1 MEIKDDI
8 LIYKNLESKNLNFS
22 LENSGTS
29 TVNISFI
36 SINTQSTNLQIRN
49 SKEIFLSYLN
59 KLHHFKLP
67 NKSNLNTNISNKRKR
82 K

>member
-8 LIYKNLESKNLNFS
+8 LIYKHLESKNLNFS

-29 TVNISFI
+29 TVNSSFI
-36 SINTQSTNLQIRN
+36 SINLQSTNFQIRN

-59 KLHHFKLP
+59 KLYHFKLP